1 MFFSFVFLFPTG
13 ELASSDVCL
22 FTSRQTWKLK
32 KNKNKTN
39 VSVQTS
45 TIVTEN
51 PLAISM
57 VTIKPTV
64 QRLCGMTKRQA
75 KNQRRSD
82 WPALYRYE
90 MTQNGMKSGRARI
103 MCSAINSFFWLWSSL
118 YNFSFLFLLF
128 TVVQVC
134 RLLSYYNVTLQ
145 MGMCRPVL
153 VGVTPLS
160 APATSGRRHSQ
171 MYGGERWGETSSL
184 TAISNTNVPGSFLI
198 WLQNKGGSTGS
209 WFPRCCRP
217 IHKQSDTLS
226 GFYHVCKVLPVLF
239 KKSL

>member
-1 MFFSFVFLFPTG
+1 MKTNAKIS
-13 ELASSDVCL
+13 
-22 FTSRQTWKLK
+22 K
-32 KNKNKTN
+32 KNKTN

-45 TIVTEN
+45 TIVTQN

-57 VTIKPTV
+57 VTMKPTV

-75 KNQRRSD
+75 KSQRRSNR
-82 WPALYRYE
+82 PALYRYE
-90 MTQNGMKSGRARI
+90 VTQKWDESGRARI
-103 MCSAINSFFWLWSSL
+103 MCSAINSFFWLWGSL

-171 MYGGERWGETSSL
+171 TYGGETSWL
-184 TAISNTNVPGSFLI
+184 TAISNTNVPSSFLI
-198 WLQNKGGSTGS
+198 WLQNKKEPRPGRGSLDAVGLYINNQTHS
-209 WFPRCCRP
+209 VVFN
-217 IHKQSDTLS
+217 
-226 GFYHVCKVLPVLF
+226 HVCKVLPVLF
-239 KKSL
+239 KKKSL